1 MLKEAKGLTGL
12 MMVISWIGTVLG
24 FVCELIVNYYIAD
37 DIVSCLGLSL
47 LLTDVW
53 IGGKLV

>member
-1 MLKEAKGLTGL
+1 
-12 MMVISWIGTVLG
+12 MMAISWIGTVLV
-24 FVCELIVNYYIAD
+24 FVCELIVNYYIAN